1 MGPRALGAEAAA
13 QVSAGRVR
21 PGVISEQERA
31 QGYEQSRIVYA
42 PAPALEHLRRDNTMI
57 TTNTATVSAKCYNTC
72 PRTGTMAR
80 IGSSVSGAEA

>member
-42 PAPALEHLRRDNTMI
+42 AAPEHL
-57 TTNTATVSAKCYNTC
+57 
-72 PRTGTMAR
+72 PRQHHDHNEHSYR
-80 IGSSVSGAEA
+80 IRKVLSYLLSNRGDGSNRL